1 MYCCLIIKGLFH
13 VVTLILFSPSV
24 LIETHSPLVKLPEP
38 ELKYVLVPNMIIIRP
53 KSNQVDLLIKIHC
66 LEMLT
71 VSHEGHEE
79 DQGSAR

>member
-1 MYCCLIIKGLFH
+1 MLIPLFFPLVYESYH
-13 VVTLILFSPSV
+13 LK
-24 LIETHSPLVKLPEP
+24 IESPLIKLPEP

-53 KSNQVDLLIKIHC
+53 KSNQVDVLIKMHC
-66 LEMLT
+66 YEILT